1 MSQDSDLWRK
11 DSRSTLGGV
20 PPTDWRSPGP
30 APGPCISLCRSLGDE
45 LAAVRQQKLE
55 QQRRLFEKKQR
66 RKRQEPLMV
75 QANPDASLRPR
86 RPRRREER
94 GPGESGPVNPYLL
107 ENVPEAHLRAGTH
120 SIQGSVNCGGDC
132 GSERTSRQA
141 LGGADSSDPELEEV
155 SVEDSPTSPPPSKEM
170 PGTRRRGW
178 PARQRPGEKG
188 LRGRPSRKPPVRPHS
203 RSASTSSGRGEV
215 PQEPSPANTPVHP
228 AEEVPATLPEEMGAE
243 PESPAAPPPAEEE
256 VGEPLPAEGQGSQ
269 SDLGTKS
276 KGPGVRPEGGG
287 GRGERGSPPFS
298 IQVLARGRGL
308 PAPTPPPPAFPPEP
322 EEEEEAAAAAAAAAD
337 AEESCETSDLGLERG
352 SDLGLE
358 RGSDLGL
365 ERGSDLGLERG
376 SDLGLERGSQ
386 QGQDHGDSVSSKEE
400 EEEEA
405 VDGAATVALDPA
417 PGGGVG
423 AEAGDI
429 GKVPHTLPRA
439 PGPQPGEDMEAYVL
453 RPAPRSWTVQC
464 RITRDRRGMDKGI
477 FPFYYLYQ
485 EEPEGKKHF
494 LLAGR
499 KRKRSKTS
507 NYLISLDPTDLSRD
521 GDNFVGKV
529 RSNVLG
535 TKFTI
540 FDNGVN
546 PERKTF
552 MLESTRIREELGA
565 VCYVRAGVTR
575 GRAREEE
582 AAPALARDKPGPSL
596 QETNVLGFR
605 GPRKMTI
612 IIPGIDPQNQRLK
625 VQPQNEQE
633 TLLSRLQ
640 RGANQGL
647 VLLQNKAPS
656 WSDESGAYVLNF
668 HGRVTRASVKNFQ
681 IVHPEDPDYLVLQ
694 FGRVA
699 PDTFTMDFRFPL
711 CPLQAFAICLSSF
724 DGKLACE

>member
-11 DSRSTLGGV
+11 DS
-20 PPTDWRSPGP
+20 
-30 APGPCISLCRSLGDE
+30 SLGDE

-269 SDLGTKS
+269 SDLGTK
-276 KGPGVRPEGGG
+276 K
-287 GRGERGSPPFS
+287 
-298 IQVLARGRGL
+298 
-308 PAPTPPPPAFPPEP
+308 P

-565 VCYVRAGVTR
+565 VCY
-575 GRAREEE
+575 
-582 AAPALARDKPGPSL
+582 
-596 QETNVLGFR
+596 ETNVLGFR